1 MKIVGKARR
10 IIGSAYER
18 LLAPRGAR
26 AVEAMLAN
34 GLPPRLA
41 QALRTLFG
49 GPAPASA
56 AEAAETVERLRGR
69 IAARADAYQYARTE
83 SPLGPV
89 RLAEVT
95 QQRERALTSE
105 RLANTISVPKRWGMF
120 LHQCAEAFDAEVI
133 VEMGACVGISGA
145 YLGSIPSRPRLFT
158 LEGSQALADVA
169 QQTLATI
176 SDRAEVVVGPFER
189 TLQPTLARAG
199 TVDVAFVDGHHEE
212 AATIHYVAAI
222 AEHLSPTAL
231 IVLDDIYLYEGM
243 WRAWQKLSSDAGVA
257 AVNVGRFGL
266 LVRERG
272 RTSNAQYDLSRYTGR
287 WRVGAPRSLGPSPRS
302 RGEGGA

>member
-1 MKIVGKARR
+1 MTIVEKARR
-10 IIGSAYER
+10 MIGTAYER
-18 LLAPRGAR
+18 WLAPRGAR

-41 QALRTLFG
+41 PALRTLFG
-49 GPAPASA
+49 GPAPESA
-56 AEAAETVERLRGR
+56 AEAAQTIERLRAG
-69 IAARADAYQYARTE
+69 IAGRADTYQYVRTE

-95 QQRERALTSE
+95 QQRDRALTSE
-105 RLANTISVPKRWGMF
+105 RYANTISVPKRWGMF
-120 LHQCAEAFDAEVI
+120 LHLCADAFDAEVI

-145 YLGSIPSRPRLFT
+145 YLASVPSRPRLFT
-158 LEGSQALADVA
+158 LEGSHALADIA
-169 QQTLATI
+169 QQTLAAI

-199 TVDVAFVDGHHEE
+199 TIDVAYVDGHHEE
-212 AATIHYVAAI
+212 AATIHYVDVI

-243 WRAWQKLSSDAGVA
+243 WRAWQKLASDDGVA

-266 LVRERG
+266 LVHERG
-272 RTSNAQYDLSRYTGR
+272 RSSNAQYDLSRYTGR
-287 WRVGAPRSLGPSPRS
+287 WRVGAPRAHALTARRRS
-302 RGEGGA
+302 SGR

>member
-1 MKIVGKARR
+1 MTIVSKARR
-10 IIGSAYER
+10 MIGTAYER
-18 LLAPRGAR
+18 LRAPRGAR
-26 AVEAMLAN
+26 AVEAMLGN

-41 QALRTLFG
+41 PALRTLFG
-49 GPAPASA
+49 GHAPESA
-56 AEAAETVERLRGR
+56 AEAAQMIERLRAR
-69 IAARADAYQYARTE
+69 IAARGEAYRYARTE

-95 QQRERALTSE
+95 QQRDLAVTSE
-105 RLANTISVPKRWGMF
+105 RYANRISVPKRWGMF
-120 LHQCAEAFDAEVI
+120 LHLCAEAFDAAVI

-145 YLGSIPSRPRLFT
+145 YLASIPSRPRLFT
-158 LEGSQALADVA
+158 LEGSHALADVA
-169 QQTLATI
+169 QQTLAAI
-176 SDRAEVVVGPFER
+176 SDRAEVVVGLFER

-199 TVDVAFVDGHHEE
+199 TIDVAYVDGHHEE
-212 AATIHYVAAI
+212 AATLHYAAAI

-231 IVLDDIYLYEGM
+231 IVLDDIHLYEGM

-266 LVRERG
+266 LVSERG

-287 WRVGAPRSLGPSPRS
+287 WRVGGTRVLG
-302 RGEGGA
+302 

>member
-1 MKIVGKARR
+1 MTIVSKTRR
-10 IIGSAYER
+10 IIGAAYER

-41 QALRTLFG
+41 PALRTLFG
-49 GPAPASA
+49 GRAPESA
-56 AEAAETVERLRGR
+56 AEAAETIERLRAR
-69 IAARADAYQYARTE
+69 IAARADAYQFARTE

-95 QQRERALTSE
+95 QQRERVVTLE
-105 RLANTISVPKRWGMF
+105 RFANTISVPKRWGMF
-120 LHQCAEAFDAEVI
+120 LHLCAEAFDAAVI
-133 VEMGACVGISGA
+133 LEMGACVGISGA
-145 YLGSIPSRPRLFT
+145 YLASIRSRPRLVT
-158 LEGSQALADVA
+158 LEGSRALADVA
-169 QQTLATI
+169 QQTLAAI
-176 SDRAEVVVGPFER
+176 SERAEVVVGPFER
-189 TLQPTLARAG
+189 TLEPTLARAG

-212 AATIHYVAAI
+212 AATLHYAAAI

-287 WRVGAPRSLGPSPRS
+287 WRVGGPRKFG
-302 RGEGGA
+302 